1 MSRDHDRPLHRALR
15 TLLVVTVLLAAFGLV
30 MLYDVVD
37 AWSGLSVLQTQ
48 VLALALGIGGA
59 TLVVLMPYERLKQ
72 LTPLAYGVAVALLV
86 AVLFEQPINGARRWI
101 SLAGFRFQPSD
112 LAKLALLMALARYGA
127 SPSVRITSARGG
139 LLYPAL
145 LIGPVAGLIVI
156 EPDLGSTVLL
166 VMAAIVV
173 LIVAGLP
180 RRWIL
185 VGGLAVLLIGGAG
198 IKFSSM
204 RIERLYSWLHLEETK
219 EEIGYQAWQA
229 RIAIASG
236 GLTGVGFSRSTQWR
250 FIPECEND
258 FIFAIVAEEY
268 GLAGTLA
275 LMSAYVVL
283 LWSGIT
289 VARRAVDRYG
299 TLLATGITF
308 LLAGQALCNM
318 AVVSGALPNKGLTLP
333 FISQGGSSLMMTCL
347 MVGVL
352 LRIGRT
358 RPDEGPFYGEPMSLF
373 PETTEA
379 GEA

>member
-1 MSRDHDRPLHRALR
+1 MRRDRDPALQRALA
-15 TLLVVTVLLAAFGLV
+15 TLLVVTVVLAGFGLV

-37 AWSGLSVLQTQ
+37 AWSGWSVLRTQ
-48 VLALALGIGGA
+48 LMALALGAGGA
-59 TLVVLMPYERLKQ
+59 TLAVLMPYERLKQ
-72 LTPLAYGVAVALLV
+72 LTPLAYLV
-86 AVLFEQPINGARRWI
+86 AVCLLLWVLFERPVNGARRWI
-101 SLAGFRFQPSD
+101 ELAGFRFQPSD

-127 SPSVRITSARGG
+127 SPSVRITTLKGGVLYPG
-139 LLYPAL
+139 LLV
-145 LIGPVAGLIVI
+145 GPVAALILL
-156 EPDLGSTVLL
+156 EPDFGTTVLL
-166 VMAAIVV
+166 VLTAIVV

-185 VGGLAVLLIGGAG
+185 VGALAVLLLGSAG
-198 IKFSSM
+198 IQLSTM
-204 RIERLYSWLHLEETK
+204 RVARLYSWLHLQETK
-219 EEIGYQAWQA
+219 EDLGYQAWQA

-268 GLAGTLA
+268 GLVGSAA
-275 LMSAYVVL
+275 LMTAYLAL

-289 VARRAVDRYG
+289 VARRAVDRFG

-308 LLAGQALCNM
+308 LLTGQALCNM

-358 RPDEGPFYGEPMSLF
+358 RQDEGPWYGEPMSLF
-373 PETTEA
+373 PETVEE
-379 GEA
+379 GSL